1 MYRIALKMLIED
13 RAKFI
18 GMVVS
23 LSFSALIITQQ
34 SAIFIGIMKR
44 TYGTITDTPQAEIW
58 VMDPSVRYIDDV
70 QALRDTDLYRVRC
83 IEGVAWA
90 VPFFRGMIR
99 GRLPNGQFQ
108 TCIVAGIDDSTLI
121 GAPHTMLEG
130 SVTDL
135 RFPDAII
142 VNKVGAE
149 DKLAREQGQG
159 LPKIPLRVGD
169 ELELNDRRAVVVG
182 ICDVSRTFQ
191 AQPLLY
197 MTYNRALTYSPM
209 QRKMLSF
216 ILVKADGSIAPKA
229 LCDKIRQ
236 QTGFAAYTRDE
247 FQELTVDYYL
257 KYTGIPINF
266 GLAVLLGLLIG
277 AAIAGQI
284 FFNFVSD
291 NLKYLALFSV
301 MGASHALLAK
311 MTILQAAWV
320 AFLGWAIGTGAA
332 ALIGFATQQT
342 ELSFH
347 LPWQLFVGTALAMF
361 FICMLAALISI
372 TKIYSIELATL
383 FRQ

>member
-18 GMVVS
+18 GMVLS

-34 SAIFIGIMKR
+34 AGIFIGIMMR
-44 TYGTITDTPQAEIW
+44 TYGQITDTPQAEIW
-58 VMDPSVRYIDDV
+58 VMDPNVRYIDDI
-70 QALRDTDLYRVRC
+70 QSLRGTDLYRVRC
-83 IEGVAWA
+83 IDGVAWA
-90 VPFFRGMIR
+90 VPYFRGMIR
-99 GRLPNGQFQ
+99 GRLSNGQFQ
-108 TCIVAGIDDSTLI
+108 TCIVTGVDDSTLI

-130 SVTDL
+130 VVTDL

-149 DKLAREQGQG
+149 GKLAREQGPD

-182 ICDVSRTFQ
+182 ICDVTRTFQ
-191 AQPLLY
+191 SQPLIY
-197 MTYNRALTYSPM
+197 MTYNRALTYSPL

-216 ILVKADGSIAPKA
+216 ILVTSDGSIAPID
-229 LCDKIRQ
+229 LCTRIRQ
-236 QTGFAAYTRDE
+236 QTGFAAYTKDQFE
-247 FQELTVDYYL
+247 QLTVDYYL

-284 FFNFVSD
+284 FYNFVSD

-301 MGASHALLAK
+301 MGASRALLAK

-320 AFLGWAIGTGAA
+320 AFLGWGIGSGAA
-332 ALIGFATQQT
+332 ALIGFATQKT
-342 ELSFH
+342 ELSFN
-347 LPWQLFVGTALAMF
+347 LPWELFLGTAVVMF
-361 FICMLAALISI
+361 VICMLAALISI
-372 TKIYSIELATL
+372 TKIYSIELGTL
-383 FRQ
+383 FKG

>member
-18 GMVVS
+18 GMVLS

-34 SAIFIGIMKR
+34 AGIFIGIMMR
-44 TYGTITDTPQAEIW
+44 TYGQITDTPQAEIW
-58 VMDPSVRYIDDV
+58 VMDPNVRYIDDI
-70 QALRDTDLYRVRC
+70 QSLRDTDLYRVRC
-83 IEGVAWA
+83 IDGVAWA
-90 VPFFRGMIR
+90 VPYFRGMIR
-99 GRLPNGQFQ
+99 GRLSNGQFQ
-108 TCIVAGIDDSTLI
+108 TCIVTGVDDSTLI

-130 SVTDL
+130 SPTDL

-149 DKLAREQGQG
+149 GKLAREQGQG
-159 LPKIPLRVGD
+159 LPSIPLRVGD

-182 ICDVSRTFQ
+182 ICDVTRTFQ
-191 AQPLLY
+191 SQPLIY
-197 MTYNRALTYSPM
+197 MTYNRALTYSPL

-216 ILVKADGSIAPKA
+216 ILVTSDGSIAPID
-229 LCDKIRQ
+229 LCTRIRQ
-236 QTGFAAYTRDE
+236 QTGFAAYTKDQFE
-247 FQELTVDYYL
+247 QLTVDYYL

-284 FFNFVSD
+284 FYNFVSD

-301 MGASHALLAK
+301 MGASRALLAK

-320 AFLGWAIGTGAA
+320 AVLGWGIGSGAA
-332 ALIGFATQQT
+332 ALIGFATQKT
-342 ELSFH
+342 ELSFN
-347 LPWQLFVGTALAMF
+347 LPWQLFLGTAVVMF
-361 FICMLAALISI
+361 VICMMAALISI
-372 TKIYSIELATL
+372 TKIYSIELGTL
-383 FRQ
+383 FKQ